1 MSQSLAARLWTY
13 QAERFPLFKTALLV
27 LFFTAATIS
36 VSATLAGRALPNWT
50 VFAGVWFCVLILFFQ
65 MRVAD
70 EFKDYEVD
78 LAYRPE
84 RAVPRGLVTRRL
96 LAWLAVFFGG
106 LALFVTGLISF
117 KLIWPLLAVWLWLGL
132 MSFEFFVPDW
142 LKSRPLIYLI
152 SHMAIMPLIDFYVSA
167 AEWLD
172 YGDKPGLGLYL
183 FYALSFLNGCVLEF
197 GRKIWAPENE
207 REGVET
213 YSASYGPKRAVTA
226 WAMACILAA
235 VTLLC
240 VSYFLGTWLWVLLP
254 TVLILG
260 GLLKLAFDFA
270 SDPTAKRQKWLDT
283 ASGLWV
289 LSAYGLAGFVPLIG
303 GL

>member
-1 MSQSLAARLWTY
+1 MSESLAARLWTY

-27 LFFTAATIS
+27 LFFTAATIC
-36 VSATLAGRALPNWT
+36 VSATLADRTLPHWT
-50 VFAGVWFCVLILFFQ
+50 VFAGVWFCVVILFFQ

-78 LAYRPE
+78 SKYRPE

-96 LAWLAVFFGG
+96 LAWLAVLFGG
-106 LALFVTGLISF
+106 LALCVTGLISL

-132 MSFEFFVPDW
+132 MSFEFFVPKW

-172 YGDKPGLGLYL
+172 HGDKPGVGLYL
-183 FYALSFLNGCVLEF
+183 FYGLSFLNGCVLEF

-207 REGVET
+207 RDGLFGQLWSQT
-213 YSASYGPKRAVTA
+213 RRDGMGT
-226 WAMACILAA
+226 C
-235 VTLLC
+235 LC
-240 VSYFLGTWLWVLLP
+240 FGRHHVNF
-254 TVLILG
+254 
-260 GLLKLAFDFA
+260 GLLFSGHINLGNCADDFDFRGA
-270 SDPTAKRQKWLDT
+270 FET
-283 ASGLWV
+283 
-289 LSAYGLAGFVPLIG
+289 GF
-303 GL
+303 

>member
-1 MSQSLAARLWTY
+1 MSESLAARLWTY

-27 LFFTAATIS
+27 LFFTAATIC
-36 VSATLAGRALPNWT
+36 VSATLADRTLPHWT
-50 VFAGVWFCVLILFFQ
+50 VFAGVWFCVVILFFQ

-78 LAYRPE
+78 SKYRPE

-96 LAWLAVFFGG
+96 LAWLAVLFGG
-106 LALFVTGLISF
+106 LALCVTGLISL

-132 MSFEFFVPDW
+132 MSFEFFVPKW

-172 YGDKPGLGLYL
+172 HGDKPGVGLYL
-183 FYALSFLNGCVLEF
+183 FYGLSFLNGCVLEF

-207 REGVET
+207 RDGVES
-213 YSASYGPKRAVTA
+213 YSASYGPKRAVMG
-226 WAMACILAA
+226 WALVCVLAA
-235 VTLLC
+235 ITLISI
-240 VSYFLGTWLWVLLP
+240 SYFLGTLIWVTVP
-254 TVLILG
+254 TILILG
-260 GLLKLAFDFA
+260 ALLKLAFDFA
-270 SDPTAKRQKWLDT
+270 SDPTTKRQKWLDN

-289 LSAYGLAGFVPLIG
+289 LSAYGLAGFVPLVSG
-303 GL
+303 V